1 MARSQRP
8 HHKDT
13 AKPSGGKVR
22 AWRWG
27 AIALVATIAGWGTY
41 RLAVSQG
48 WLQSGPGGGR
58 NVLLITVD
66 TTRADYLGCYGR
78 PGGHTPNMDR
88 LAREGTLFTR
98 CTTCS
103 PLTLPSHASILTS
116 LYPYA
121 HGARHNGIGRL
132 ADSNLTLAE
141 ALRAAGFRTQAT
153 VASTVL
159 DRKFGTD
166 QGFEVYHDVAASE
179 SGDERNTRRRGDA
192 VCNDALEM
200 LRSLARDRFFIW
212 VHFYDAHYPYL
223 SPRIADRE
231 SPDAYE
237 DRISFI
243 DAQIGRLLE
252 GLTQLRLERRT
263 LVVLV
268 ADHGEAFGEHSEI
281 MHGDFLYETTLH
293 TPLILRG
300 EPQIS
305 AGKKITAQVR
315 TIDIAPTILALA
327 GVPAW
332 NQAQGVSLLPLL
344 SDQTDDLNL
353 AAYSET
359 LLGQALFGLSALRS
373 LSAGG
378 WKYVHAPRPELYD
391 LINDPGETRNVAAEQ
406 PDRIAA
412 LREEVR
418 NLLAAAP
425 PAPAKEDRVVA
436 MDAADRATLE
446 SLGYVAAAPDEDQA
460 QTELDRFEPRGSD
473 PKDYARWL
481 ELRTRAAGALQERDY
496 ARAQQILG
504 ELIAALPNVP
514 SLHLDLARAL
524 REQGRVSAADEQY
537 RRALTLAPHDV
548 SARHTYGR
556 FLLFTANQYPEAA
569 EQLRLALAQAPDDAD
584 ILHDFAVALIGL
596 GQLKEAERHLQRA
609 LALVPDNPR
618 LTQALGVL
626 RMKQNRFAE
635 ATECFRRTLALDPNC
650 AEAQAAL
657 QWLSQRTRVR

>member
-1 MARSQRP
+1 
-8 HHKDT
+8 
-13 AKPSGGKVR
+13 
-22 AWRWG
+22 
-27 AIALVATIAGWGTY
+27 
-41 RLAVSQG
+41 VSQG
-48 WLQSGPGGGR
+48 WLQSGPGRGL
-58 NVLLITVD
+58 NVLLITID

-78 PGGHTPNMDR
+78 PDGHTPNMDR

-116 LYPYA
+116 LYPYV

-159 DRKFGTD
+159 NRKFGTD

-179 SGDERNTRRRGDA
+179 PGDERNTRRHGDV
-192 VCNDALEM
+192 VCDDALEM
-200 LRSLARDRFFIW
+200 LRSLARDRFFLW

-237 DRISFI
+237 DRIGFI

-281 MHGDFLYETTLH
+281 MHGDFLYDTTLH

-300 EPQIS
+300 GPQIPT
-305 AGKKITAQVR
+305 GRMITAQVR
-315 TIDIAPTILALA
+315 TVDVAPTILALA
-327 GVPAW
+327 GLPAW
-332 NQAQGVSLLPLL
+332 NQAQGVSLVPLL
-344 SDQTDDLNL
+344 SGQTDDMKL

-391 LINDPGETRNVAAEQ
+391 LTSDPGETRNLVDEAPAQ
-406 PDRIAA
+406 AAA
-412 LREEVR
+412 LREQVR
-418 NLLAAAP
+418 ALLAAAP
-425 PAPAKEDRVVA
+425 PPLKEDRAVA
-436 MDAADRATLE
+436 MNAADRAALE

-496 ARAQQILG
+496 ARAQQILD

-524 REQGRVSAADEQY
+524 RELGRVSAADEQY
-537 RRALTLAPHDV
+537 RCALTLTPHDV

-556 FLLFTANQYPEAA
+556 FLLFTANQYAEAA
-569 EQLRLALAQAPDDAD
+569 EQLRLALAQSPDDAD

-609 LALVPDNPR
+609 LALEPDNPR
-618 LTQALGVL
+618 LMQALGVL